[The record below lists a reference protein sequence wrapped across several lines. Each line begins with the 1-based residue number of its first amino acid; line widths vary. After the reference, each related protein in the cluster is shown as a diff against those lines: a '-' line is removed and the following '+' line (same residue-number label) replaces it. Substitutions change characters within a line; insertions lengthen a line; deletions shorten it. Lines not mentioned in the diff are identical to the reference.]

1 MNDSLLFYLLNFKI
15 IRNFVNNSNPN
26 SNISMKKLLVGT
38 LTVLTSIMTSNT
50 INAQERTSP
59 FFEPYTAP
67 YAAIPFDKI
76 QNQDYEEGI
85 IEGIKRQ
92 NQEIEAITNN
102 SEAPTFEN
110 TIVAYERSGSLL
122 YNVSITLG
130 NLEHCLGEPEL
141 MEIVTKTT
149 PMMTEH
155 YTNIMLNEKLWKRIK
170 AVYDTRNQRNDLTP
184 EDLRLIEETYKSFAE
199 SGAMLEGADR
209 EKYRKLSAEISDL
222 SVKFSQNLTN
232 DMKNPA
238 RRLWLTA
245 DQLEGLPESVVAA
258 AREEAKTTLEQ
269 EGKADDGS
277 YLFTVFF
284 PSYSPFMKYAKDR
297 SLREK
302 MHKLY
307 NTRNFGGEFD
317 NSQILK
323 DIANI
328 RLETA
333 NLFGKSNYSE
343 YVLTGRMAKTPA
355 NVYNL
360 LDQLLEA
367 YYPAMQAELEEI
379 ENFARKT
386 EGEDFKLEAW
396 DYSYWSDKLKNE
408 KYAFND
414 EDMRPYFEIDN
425 TIDGVFGLAAKLLG
439 YKFKENKN
447 IPTYHKDVKAY
458 EVTDAKGNI
467 VGVLYTDFFYRP
479 GKAPGAW
486 MTEFRGEYR
495 DENGNRVPPM
505 ISIVMNF
512 TKPTGSEPALLTPY
526 EVETFLHEFGH
537 ALHGLSANTT
547 YLSLSGTNVYR
558 DFVELF
564 SQFNENYL
572 TQKKFLDSFA
582 KHYKTGKKMPQELI
596 DKFITASQFG
606 AGYACIRQLSFG
618 YLDMYYHTIT
628 SPLRASADI
637 TVIENQVNEKVKMF
651 DPVEGTCHTPAFGH
665 IFSGG
670 YASGYYGYKWAERL
684 DADAFAAFQETGN
697 IYDKKTAAKYLIMLS
712 SGNTVDPQ
720 LLYETFRGK
729 PATIDALLK
738 RDGINK

>member
-1 MNDSLLFYLLNFKI
+1 
-15 IRNFVNNSNPN
+15 
-26 SNISMKKLLVGT
+26 MKKLLVGT
-38 LTVLTSIMTSNT
+38 LTALSIMTSNT
-50 INAQERTSP
+50 TLAQERINP
-59 FFEPYTAP
+59 FLEPYSAP
-67 YAAIPFDKI
+67 HAAIPFDKI
-76 QNQDYEEGI
+76 QIQDYEDGI
-85 IEGIKRQ
+85 AEGIKRH
-92 NQEIEAITNN
+92 NKEIEAIVNN

-110 TIVAYERSGSLL
+110 TIVAYERSGALL
-122 YNVSITLG
+122 YNVSLTLG

-141 MEIVTKTT
+141 MDIVTKTT
-149 PMMTEH
+149 PLITEH
-155 YTNIMLNEKLWKRIK
+155 YTNIMLNEGLWNRIK
-170 AVYDTRNQRNDLTP
+170 TVYESRDKLTNLDS
-184 EDLRLIEETYKSFAE
+184 EDIRLIEETYKLFAE
-199 SGAMLEGADR
+199 SGAMLEGDKR
-209 EKYRKLSAEISDL
+209 EKYRNLTAEISDL

-232 DMKNPA
+232 DMKNPD
-238 RRLWLTA
+238 RRLWLTK
-245 DQLEGLPESVVAA
+245 DQLEGLPQSVIDA
-258 AREEAKTTLEQ
+258 AREEAKATLEQ
-269 EGKADDGS
+269 EGKPDDGS

-297 SLREK
+297 TLREK
-302 MHKLY
+302 MYRLY
-307 NTRNFGGEFD
+307 NTRNYGGIYD

-343 YVLTGRMAKTPA
+343 YVLTGRMAKNPD

-360 LDQLLEA
+360 LDQLRDA
-367 YYPAMQAELEEI
+367 YYPAMQAELSEI
-379 ENFARKT
+379 ETFAQQT
-386 EGEDFKLEAW
+386 EGPDFKLEAW

-414 EDMRPYFEIDN
+414 EDMRPYFELEN
-425 TIDGVFGLAAKLLG
+425 TIDGVFGLATKLLG

-447 IPTYHKDVKAY
+447 IPTYHKGAKAY
-458 EVTDAKGNI
+458 EVISSKGEI
-467 VGVLYTDFFYRP
+467 IGVLYTDFFYRP

-486 MTEFRGEYR
+486 MTEYRGEYR
-495 DENGNRVPPM
+495 DENGNRIPPM

-537 ALHGLSANTT
+537 ALHGLSANTK

-572 TQKKFLDSFA
+572 TQKIFLDSFA

-596 DKFITASQFG
+596 DKFVTSSQYG
-606 AGYACIRQLSFG
+606 AAYACIRQLSFG

-637 TVIENQVNEKVKMF
+637 SEIEQKSGEKVKMF
-651 DPVEGTCHTPAFGH
+651 DTAKGTCFTPSFGH
-665 IFSGG
+665 VFSGG
-670 YASGYYGYKWAERL
+670 YASGYYGYKWAEQL
-684 DADAFAAFQETGN
+684 DADAFAAFMETGN
-697 IYDKKTAAKYLIMLS
+697 IYDKKTAAKYLIMLQ

-720 LLYETFRGK
+720 VLYETFRGK
-729 PATIDALLK
+729 PASIDAMLK
-738 RDGINK
+738 RDGIRK